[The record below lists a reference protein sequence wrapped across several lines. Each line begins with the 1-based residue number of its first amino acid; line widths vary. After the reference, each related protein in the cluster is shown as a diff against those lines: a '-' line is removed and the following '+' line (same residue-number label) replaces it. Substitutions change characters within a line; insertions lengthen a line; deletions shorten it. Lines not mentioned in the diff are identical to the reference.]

1 MTIQAQN
8 SLALYKEQN
17 PLMIKY
23 ALSMQEDSIVDELKK
38 YFGVL
43 DIDSLAIK
51 LSIG

>member
-8 SLALYKEQN
+8 SLTHYKGQN
-17 PLMIKY
+17 PLIIKY
-23 ALSMQEDSIVDELKK
+23 ALSMQKDSIVDELKK

-43 DIDSLAIK
+43 NIDSLAIK